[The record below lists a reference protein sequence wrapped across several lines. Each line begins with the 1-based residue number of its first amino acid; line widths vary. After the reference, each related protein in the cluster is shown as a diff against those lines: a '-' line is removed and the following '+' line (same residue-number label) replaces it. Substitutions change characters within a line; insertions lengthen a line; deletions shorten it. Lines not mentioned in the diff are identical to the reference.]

1 MPVADITAQ
10 ELLVSLRR
18 IESRGALDTA
28 HRGRQT
34 CGQVFRYA
42 IATGRGHRDPSRDL
56 LGALPPVKGKHFAA
70 VTEPGRLAEILQA
83 MHGYEGTLIVSAAMR
98 LAPMLF
104 VRPGELRR
112 AEWSDIDLQAGEW
125 RYRVTKTD
133 VDHLVPLPTQAVAI
147 LSELRPL
154 TGFGR
159 YVFPG
164 ARTASRPM
172 SDNAVLAAMR
182 RLGIG
187 KEEMTGHGFRAV
199 ARTVLDETLGYRS
212 DFIEHQLA
220 HAVRDPNGRAYNR
233 TAHLVERRKMM
244 QGWADYL
251 DRLRANPGAFDN
263 AAKHGP
269 RLVSA

>member
-1 MPVADITAQ
+1 M
-10 ELLVSLRR
+10 
-18 IESRGALDTA
+18 
-28 HRGRQT
+28 
-34 CGQVFRYA
+34 FRYA
-42 IATGRGHRDPSRDL
+42 IATGRAERDPSADL
-56 LGALPPVKGKHFAA
+56 KGALPPVKGRHFAA
-70 VTEPGRLAEILQA
+70 TMEPGRLGEILQA

-98 LAPMLF
+98 LQPMLF

-112 AEWSDIDLQAGEW
+112 AEWSGFDLQAAEW
-125 RYRVTKTD
+125 RYRVTKTGA
-133 VDHLVPLPTQAVAI
+133 DHLVPLSRQAVAI

-159 YVFPG
+159 YVFPS
-164 ARTASRPM
+164 ARTATRPM

-187 KEEMTGHGFRAV
+187 KEEMTGQGFRAV
-199 ARTVLDETLGYRS
+199 ARTLLDEGLGFRA

-233 TAHLVERRKMM
+233 TAHLAERRKMM
-244 QGWADYL
+244 QAWADHL
-251 DRLRANPGAFDN
+251 DCLRANPEAFTP
-263 AAKHGP
+263 AAKSGL